1 MLILQRKEGESLLI
15 GDEIEITVLSVEA
28 GRARLAI
35 QAPRSVTI
43 LRSELKVAA
52 QTNREAADEEVSPL
66 ELLGVLTERKNETAE
81 GGPMSGGDGAA
92 IFFWKKYKNIPG

>member
-15 GDEIEITVLSVEA
+15 GDEVEVTVLSVEA

-43 LRSELKVAA
+43 LRSELK
-52 QTNREAADEEVSPL
+52 
-66 ELLGVLTERKNETAE
+66 
-81 GGPMSGGDGAA
+81 GAA
-92 IFFWKKYKNIPG
+92 EIGRASCRERV

>member
-15 GDEIEITVLSVEA
+15 GDEIEIIVLAVEA

-35 QAPRSVTI
+35 QAPRDVTI

-52 QTNREAADEEVSPL
+52 QANREAADEEVSPL
-66 ELLGVLTERKNETAE
+66 ELLGVFQKRE
-81 GGPMSGGDGAA
+81 
-92 IFFWKKYKNIPG
+92 KKE

>member
-15 GDEIEITVLSVEA
+15 GDNVEISVLSVEA
-28 GRARLAI
+28 GRVRLAI
-35 QAPRSVTI
+35 QAPRSVPI

-66 ELLGVLTERKNETAE
+66 ELLGVLKEQ
-81 GGPMSGGDGAA
+81 G
-92 IFFWKKYKNIPG
+92 KKE

>member
-15 GDEIEITVLSVEA
+15 GDEVEITVLSVEA
-28 GRARLAI
+28 GRVRLAI

-52 QTNREAADEEVSPL
+52 QANREAADEKISPL
-66 ELLGVLTERKNETAE
+66 ELLGVLKDRKE
-81 GGPMSGGDGAA
+81 
-92 IFFWKKYKNIPG
+92 K

>member
-15 GDEIEITVLSVEA
+15 GEDVEITVMAVEA
-28 GRARLAI
+28 GRVRLAI

-66 ELLGVLTERKNETAE
+66 ELLGVLKEQ
-81 GGPMSGGDGAA
+81 G
-92 IFFWKKYKNIPG
+92 KKE

>member
-15 GDEIEITVLSVEA
+15 GDEVEVTVLAVEA
-28 GRARLAI
+28 GRVRLAI

-52 QTNREAADEEVSPL
+52 EANREAAEDETSPL
-66 ELLGVLTERKNETAE
+66 ELLGVLKE
-81 GGPMSGGDGAA
+81 
-92 IFFWKKYKNIPG
+92 KKE

>member
-15 GDEIEITVLSVEA
+15 GDEVEITVLSVEA

-52 QTNREAADEEVSPL
+52 EANREAADEEVSPL
-66 ELLGVLTERKNETAE
+66 ELLGVFQKRE
-81 GGPMSGGDGAA
+81 
-92 IFFWKKYKNIPG
+92 KKE

>member
-15 GDEIEITVLSVEA
+15 GEEIEVTVLAVES

-35 QAPRSVTI
+35 QAPRDVTI

-52 QTNREAADEEVSPL
+52 EANREAAAEEVSPL
-66 ELLGVLTERKNETAE
+66 ELLGVLKE
-81 GGPMSGGDGAA
+81 
-92 IFFWKKYKNIPG
+92 KKE

>member
-15 GDEIEITVLSVEA
+15 GDEVEITVLSVEA

-52 QTNREAADEEVSPL
+52 DAHREAADEQVSPL
-66 ELLGVLTERKNETAE
+66 ELLGVLKGQEPK
-81 GGPMSGGDGAA
+81 
-92 IFFWKKYKNIPG
+92 